1 MLDTAICS
9 TIYFAFVLLCLCL
22 SPFFAVLFHFI
33 SSSYIVSFWTGMFYS
48 VTGFFSLTFLLC
60 FRKIFSWVSV
70 RPLCF
75 HYLLA
80 ALCCAVLFGYMPF
93 MIIEYFP
100 NQWKYFVRIVF
111 RTILPNILWH
121 TDWERYLADSFS
133 THRNARISE
142 KLIIITITIAT
153 NKREER
159 LIRCVSTYLS
169 RNRPIHLSLNRLLT
183 VRAHHCM
190 TLMFNC
196 RWFAM
201 CILCLNQCHSH
212 NYTRSL
218 LPRLLLSSTPL
229 SDSNHLSMT
238 PRTSEYVIY
247 SSGIWILGLD
257 LTFAFYRNYKIIS
270 FWICVRL
277 YLEHSTTTYLCK

>member
-33 SSSYIVSFWTGMFYS
+33 SSSYIVSFWTGMFYL
-48 VTGFFSLTFLLC
+48 VTGFFFCRFC
-60 FRKIFSWVSV
+60 FVLGRYSV
-70 RPLCF
+70 EYRWDPSVFIICWLR
-75 HYLLA
+75 
-80 ALCCAVLFGYMPF
+80 CAVLFGYMPF

-169 RNRPIHLSLNRLLT
+169 RNRPN
-183 VRAHHCM
+183 
-190 TLMFNC
+190 
-196 RWFAM
+196 
-201 CILCLNQCHSH
+201 
-212 NYTRSL
+212 
-218 LPRLLLSSTPL
+218 
-229 SDSNHLSMT
+229 
-238 PRTSEYVIY
+238 
-247 SSGIWILGLD
+247 
-257 LTFAFYRNYKIIS
+257 S
-270 FWICVRL
+270 FV
-277 YLEHSTTTYLCK
+277 S